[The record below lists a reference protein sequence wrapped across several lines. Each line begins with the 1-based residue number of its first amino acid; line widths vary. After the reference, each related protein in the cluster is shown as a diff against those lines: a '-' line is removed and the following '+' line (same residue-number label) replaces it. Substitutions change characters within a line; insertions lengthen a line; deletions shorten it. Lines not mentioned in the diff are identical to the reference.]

1 MSDVEFTGNESLEE
15 LEAKLEQLEREE
27 DEIIVDDPAPGGQPA
42 PAAAAPAA
50 TQTGDNAQQT
60 VTTTTAEVI
69 PPAGNDGS
77 SAQQPTPGEGDKSG
91 EAAKPVILAKD
102 SVHTIPYDVLEATRE
117 RARQAEERAQKL
129 ADDAAKAAQLE
140 QELNALKQRAVDA
153 GVDASILDGSGM
165 NADQLKELMEE
176 YPALGRQLQ
185 AMSQQISALTAN
197 APAAAQASAPAGTS
211 VVDVALMQ
219 LPELDGWRTGDQDR
233 WDMAL
238 AIDAR
243 LQKDPDFAGKSLVQ
257 RFSEVQRR
265 VKAAFGDSP
274 AQQQQAAITAQ
285 AAEKVAAAAATLPGS
300 PSDVG
305 STAAA
310 QPTNKVAQIAAQSG
324 NALLHSMNGM
334 SDAEIDALLSSL
346 DY

>member
-15 LEAKLEQLEREE
+15 LEAKLELLEREE
-27 DEIIVDDPAPGGQPA
+27 DEVIVDDSIPDGQPA
-42 PAAAAPAA
+42 PAT

-60 VTTTTAEVI
+60 VMTTTAGTI
-69 PPAGNDGS
+69 PPAGNAEG
-77 SAQQPTPGEGDKSG
+77 AQQPTPGQGDKQS
-91 EAAKPVILAKD
+91 EATKPVILAKD
-102 SVHTIPYDVLEATRE
+102 GVHTIPYDVLEATRE
-117 RARQAEERAQKL
+117 RARQAEERVQQL
-129 ADDAAKAAQLE
+129 AGDAAKAAQLE
-140 QELNALKQRAVDA
+140 QELNTLKQRAVDA

-165 NADQLKELMEE
+165 NDDQLKELMEE
-176 YPALGRQLQ
+176 YPVLGRHLQ
-185 AMSQQISALTAN
+185 ALTQKISTLTSGS
-197 APAAAQASAPAGTS
+197 PATAQASAAPAGAS
-211 VVDVALMQ
+211 MVDVALMQ

-243 LQKDPDFAGKSLVQ
+243 LQKDPDFAGKTLVQ

-274 AQQQQAAITAQ
+274 AQQEQAAINAQ

-310 QPTNKVAQIAAQSG
+310 QPTSKAAQIAAQSG

>member
-1 MSDVEFTGNESLEE
+1 MSDVEITGNESFEE
-15 LEAKLEQLEREE
+15 LEAKLEQIEREE
-27 DEIIVDDPAPGGQPA
+27 DEVIADEPIPGSQP
-42 PAAAAPAA
+42 PPAAAPAA
-50 TQTGDNAQQT
+50 TQTGDNAQT
-60 VTTTTAEVI
+60 TSTTTAAGI
-69 PPAGNDGS
+69 TLPAGSESGT
-77 SAQQPTPGEGDKSG
+77 AQQPTPGEGDKPG
-91 EAAKPVILAKD
+91 EATKPVILAKD
-102 SVHTIPYDVLEATRE
+102 GVHTIPYDVLEATRE
-117 RARQAEERAQKL
+117 RARQAEERVQQL
-129 ADDAAKAAQLE
+129 SGNAAKAEQLE

-197 APAAAQASAPAGTS
+197 VPATAQASAPAGTNM
-211 VVDVALMQ
+211 VDVALMQ
-219 LPELDGWRTGDQDR
+219 LPELDGWRNGDQDR

-238 AIDAR
+238 SIDAR
-243 LQKDPDFAGKSLVQ
+243 LQKDPDFSGKSLVQ
-257 RFSEVQRR
+257 RFTEVQRR
-265 VKAAFGDSP
+265 VKAAFGEIP
-274 AQQQQAAITAQ
+274 ANQDQAAITAQ

-310 QPTNKVAQIAAQSG
+310 QPTNKVEQIAAQSG
-324 NALLHSMNGM
+324 NALLHSMSGM
-334 SDAEIDALLSSL
+334 SDAEIDAMLSTL